1 MIETKAARDEAV
13 QGELSRS
20 SEARPRLG
28 RGLAALLADARS
40 PDSPSSASQASLRT
54 APIEL
59 IRTNPN
65 NPRRDF
71 NETSLDELAESIK
84 KRGIIQPVVVRAL
97 TDDHQS
103 FEIIAG
109 ERRWRSAQR
118 AGLHEV
124 PIIVVEATDREA
136 LELAIIENVQR
147 SDLNAIEEATGYAK
161 LSSEHDYSHIEI
173 AAIIGKSRSHVTNT
187 LRLLKL
193 PEFTRTLVESGK
205 LSAGHA
211 RALLSTA
218 NPDEMARKVV
228 SDALTVRDV
237 ENLEKRPKITDV
249 RSPVSQS
256 EHRDINALDLEMTL
270 TVALGAKVRIKGLG
284 ERGEI
289 TIYYSNLE
297 QLDEIAGRLKTG
309 K

>member
-1 MIETKAARDEAV
+1 MPET
-13 QGELSRS
+13 
-20 SEARPRLG
+20 RPRLG

-40 PDSPSSASQASLRT
+40 SDVRASASETSLRT

-71 NETSLDELAESIK
+71 NETLLDQLAESIK
-84 KRGIIQPVVVRAL
+84 TRGVIQPVVVRAL
-97 TDDHQS
+97 SDDQTS

-118 AGLHEV
+118 AGLHEI

-161 LSSEHDYSHIEI
+161 LSSEHDYSHGDI
-173 AAIIGKSRSHVTNT
+173 ATIIGKSRSHVTNT

-193 PEFTRTLVESGK
+193 PDFTRTLIESGK

-211 RALLSTA
+211 RALLSSA
-218 NPDEMARKVV
+218 DPDSVARKVV
-228 SDALTVRDV
+228 SEGLTVRDV
-237 ENLEKRPKITDV
+237 ESLEKRPKTADAGSSV
-249 RSPVSQS
+249 GNFK
-256 EHRDINALDLEMTL
+256 HRDVNTRDLESTL
-270 TVALGAKVRIKGLG
+270 TLILGAKVRIKGQG
-284 ERGEI
+284 ECGEFV
-289 TIYYSNLE
+289 IYYSTLE
-297 QLDEIAGRLKTG
+297 QLDEIARRLKQNKEDT
-309 K
+309 

>member
-1 MIETKAARDEAV
+1 MTETKAPREEIV
-13 QGELSRS
+13 QGESSR
-20 SEARPRLG
+20 APDVRPRLG

-40 PDSPSSASQASLRT
+40 PGAHSSATEASIRT

-71 NETSLDELAESIK
+71 NETLLNELAESIK

-97 TDDHQS
+97 IDDKHS

-147 SDLNAIEEATGYAK
+147 SDLNAIEEAAGYAK
-161 LSSEHDYSHIEI
+161 LNSEHSYSHNDI
-173 AAIIGKSRSHVTNT
+173 AEIIGKSRSHVTNT

-193 PEFTRTLVESGK
+193 PEFTRGLVESGK

-211 RALLSTA
+211 RALLTA
-218 NPDEMARKVV
+218 ADANEMAKKVV
-228 SDALTVRDV
+228 SEGLTVRDV
-237 ENLEKRPKITDV
+237 EKLEKRTKIADV
-249 RSPVSQS
+249 GPSVGQPEGKDKNTLQ
-256 EHRDINALDLEMTL
+256 LESTL
-270 TVALGAKVRIKGLG
+270 TAAIGAKVRIKGLG

-297 QLDEIAGRLKTG
+297 QLDEIVSRLK
-309 K
+309 